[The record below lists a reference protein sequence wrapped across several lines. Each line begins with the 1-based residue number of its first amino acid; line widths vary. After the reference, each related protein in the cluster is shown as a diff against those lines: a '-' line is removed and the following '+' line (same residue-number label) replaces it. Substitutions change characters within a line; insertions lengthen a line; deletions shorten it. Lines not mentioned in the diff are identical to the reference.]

1 VPSASR
7 AAYRAAILRA
17 LFVNTLWATSW
28 ALIKIVFRAHLPPLT
43 FAGTRYLLASL
54 CLAAVVFARPSNRW
68 TIGSLTPAD
77 WRRLAFLG
85 VVYYAVSQGSQFIAL
100 SLVPAATLGLVLN
113 LTPAIVAIVGWRR
126 AHEPPT
132 WMQSLGVA
140 LTTAGVLTY
149 FWPVTLAKLAGP
161 GILAALVGLV
171 TNSIAAIVGR
181 RANVGGHPAVVVTF
195 VSMGIGS
202 SVLLATGLT
211 VQGWVPPGGEQW
223 AIIAWLAVVN
233 TAFAFTMWNRSLQTL
248 TAVEASVINST
259 MLPQTAIVA
268 ALVVGEVLSATQIA
282 GLALVVLGTF
292 VVQLRR

>member
-1 VPSASR
+1 VPRSST
-7 AAYRAAILRA
+7 AAYRAAIVRV

-28 ALIKIVFRAHLPPLT
+28 ALIKIAFRANLPPLT
-43 FAGTRYLLASL
+43 FAGTRYVLASL
-54 CLAAVVFARPSNRW
+54 CLAAVVFARASNRW
-68 TIGSLTPAD
+68 AIGSLTPAD

-85 VVYYAVSQGSQFIAL
+85 IVYYAVSQGSQFIAL

-113 LTPAIVAIVGWRR
+113 LTPAIVAITGWRR

-132 WMQSLGVA
+132 IVQSLGVA
-140 LTTAGVLTY
+140 LTTTGVLVY
-149 FWPVTLAKLAGP
+149 FWPITLAKIAGP
-161 GILAALVGLV
+161 GIIAALIGLM
-171 TNSIAAIVGR
+171 TNSVAAIVGR

-202 SVLLATGLT
+202 ALLLATGLT
-211 VQGWVPPGGEQW
+211 VQGWVPPGPEQW
-223 AIIAWLAVVN
+223 TIIVWLAVVN
-233 TAFAFTMWNRSLQTL
+233 TAFSFTMWNRSLQTL

-268 ALVVGEVLSATQIA
+268 ALVVGEALNVTQIA